1 MSASRP
7 LLCVEQ
13 LHFAW
18 PGAAPL
24 FDGFSLQ
31 AGPGLTWVCGDEG
44 VGKTTLLAL
53 IAGALAPQA
62 GRLEAAGTDRARDP
76 DGYRRQVF
84 WVDPRSTEHDA
95 MPGAGYLEAAARHW
109 PALDEDLLAD
119 CVDGFGLDEHLHKPL
134 YMLSTGSRRKLWLC
148 AALVSGAPVTL
159 IDQPFA
165 ALDTPSIR
173 FLRTCLADA
182 ATAGTRA
189 WLVAD
194 HEPADLSDPAA
205 TVWLPPRAG

>member
-1 MSASRP
+1 
-7 LLCVEQ
+7 VEQ
-13 LHFAW
+13 LRFGW

-24 FDGFSLQ
+24 FNGLSLQ

-62 GRLEAAGTDRARDP
+62 GRFEAAGIELASEP
-76 DGYRRQVF
+76 AAYRRQVF

-95 MPGAGYLEAAARHW
+95 LPGAGYLEAAASHW
-109 PALDEDLLAD
+109 PALDEELLAD

-134 YMLSTGSRRKLWLC
+134 YMLSTGSRRKLWLS
-148 AALVSGAPVTL
+148 AALASGAPVTL

-165 ALDTPSIR
+165 ALDAPSMR
-173 FLRTCLADA
+173 FLRECLADA
-182 ATAGTRA
+182 TTAGARA

-194 HEPADLSDPAA
+194 HEPTELGVPVS
-205 TVWLPPRAG
+205 TVWLPARAG